1 MTMLEDSPA
10 ASDRDFAQA
19 DFCDPHTFDDA
30 WDLYAWL
37 RQQPGL
43 HHDKKNDL
51 FIAARHE
58 DVFTVSRDSEMYC
71 CRYGVRPAIAGDMSI
86 ITLDGE
92 EHIRQRRLINQGFTP
107 RRVREM
113 LPHIRELANET
124 IDAMLEKVAA
134 DAAAAGED
142 VGQARIDFVEDFAI
156 HVPLII
162 ICELLGLDPDQRL
175 SMYKWSDDMMA
186 GDGHVDGD
194 DPKLIAAAEAFGEY
208 ATMLIGLI
216 AERRENPTDDII
228 SALTQAFDEGGLARE
243 HEKAYQGVT
252 KEELESR
259 ESFTGLND
267 DELLAFLTVLLV
279 AGNETTRNAISGG
292 LMALSKFPEQ
302 KQLMID
308 NLWDDEFMDRAIDEL
323 IRYVTPVLGFI
334 RTVTADHDYQ
344 GTALAEGDRVLMLY
358 AAANRDAAVF
368 DRPDEL
374 DLTRESNP
382 HLAFGIGQHF
392 CLGSNLAKA
401 EVKLV
406 FQELLSRIPDIE
418 VPEGTVAG
426 RGESSL
432 VIALEDIPA
441 TFDASKCPV
450 AH

>member
-1 MTMLEDSPA
+1 MTVIEDPTA
-10 ASDRDFAQA
+10 ADRDFSQT
-19 DFCDPHTFDDA
+19 DFCDAHTFDDA

-37 RQQPGL
+37 REQPGL

-51 FIAARHE
+51 YIAARHD
-58 DVFTVSRDSEMYC
+58 DVFTISRDSEMYC
-71 CRYGVRPAIAGDMSI
+71 CRYGVRPVIAGDMSI
-86 ITLDGE
+86 ITMDGE

-113 LPHIRELANET
+113 LPHIRSLANET

-134 DAAAAGED
+134 QAAERGED
-142 VGQARIDFVEDFAI
+142 VGRATVDFVEDFAI

-162 ICELLGLDPDQRL
+162 ICELLGLDPDQRVA
-175 SMYKWSDDMMA
+175 MYKWSDDMMA
-186 GDGHVDGD
+186 GDGHVDAD

-216 AERRENPTDDII
+216 AERRENPSDDII
-228 SALTQAFDEGGLARE
+228 SVLTQAFDSGGLARE

-252 KEELESR
+252 REELEAR
-259 ESFTGLND
+259 ETFTSLND
-267 DELLAFLTVLLV
+267 DELFAFLTVLLV

-292 LMALSKFPEQ
+292 LLALSKFPDQ

-308 NLWDDEFMDRAIDEL
+308 NLDDDEFMDRAIDEI

-334 RTVTADHDYQ
+334 RTVTADHDLN
-344 GTALAEGDRVLMLY
+344 GTPLKEGDRILMLY
-358 AAANRDAAVF
+358 AAANRDATVF
-368 DRPDEL
+368 DRPDDL
-374 DLTRESNP
+374 DLTREANP

-406 FQELLSRIPDIE
+406 FQELFSRIPDIT
-418 VPEGTVAG
+418 VPDGVTPG

-441 TFDASKCPV
+441 TFDASACPV

>member
-1 MTMLEDSPA
+1 
-10 ASDRDFAQA
+10 
-19 DFCDPHTFDDA
+19 
-30 WDLYAWL
+30 
-37 RQQPGL
+37 
-43 HHDKKNDL
+43 
-51 FIAARHE
+51 
-58 DVFTVSRDSEMYC
+58 
-71 CRYGVRPAIAGDMSI
+71 
-86 ITLDGE
+86 
-92 EHIRQRRLINQGFTP
+92 
-107 RRVREM
+107 
-113 LPHIRELANET
+113 
-124 IDAMLEKVAA
+124 MLEKVTAE
-134 DAAAAGED
+134 AAAAGAD

-186 GDGHVDGD
+186 GDGNGD

-323 IRYVTPVLGFI
+323 IRYVTPVLRFI
-334 RTVTADHDYQ
+334 RTATTATTTRAPRSPRATGSSCYTRPPTARGGVRPAPTSSTSPASQPAPGLRDRPALLPRLQPGQ
-344 GTALAEGDRVLMLY
+344 GRGQARVPGAAQPHPRHRGPRGHRRRPRRVVAGDRS
-358 AAANRDAAVF
+358 RGH
-368 DRPDEL
+368 PG
-374 DLTRESNP
+374 DLRR
-382 HLAFGIGQHF
+382 
-392 CLGSNLAKA
+392 
-401 EVKLV
+401 V
-406 FQELLSRIPDIE
+406 E
-418 VPEGTVAG
+418 VPRRPLSLNPPSG
-426 RGESSL
+426 RGGRRRAWVYWRL
-432 VIALEDIPA
+432 
-441 TFDASKCPV
+441 
-450 AH
+450 

>member
-1 MTMLEDSPA
+1 
-10 ASDRDFAQA
+10 
-19 DFCDPHTFDDA
+19 
-30 WDLYAWL
+30 
-37 RQQPGL
+37 
-43 HHDKKNDL
+43 
-51 FIAARHE
+51 
-58 DVFTVSRDSEMYC
+58 
-71 CRYGVRPAIAGDMSI
+71 
-86 ITLDGE
+86 
-92 EHIRQRRLINQGFTP
+92 
-107 RRVREM
+107 
-113 LPHIRELANET
+113 
-124 IDAMLEKVAA
+124 
-134 DAAAAGED
+134 
-142 VGQARIDFVEDFAI
+142 
-156 HVPLII
+156 
-162 ICELLGLDPDQRL
+162 
-175 SMYKWSDDMMA
+175 
-186 GDGHVDGD
+186 
-194 DPKLIAAAEAFGEY
+194 
-208 ATMLIGLI
+208 
-216 AERRENPTDDII
+216 
-228 SALTQAFDEGGLARE
+228 
-243 HEKAYQGVT
+243 
-252 KEELESR
+252 
-259 ESFTGLND
+259 
-267 DELLAFLTVLLV
+267 
-279 AGNETTRNAISGG
+279 
-292 LMALSKFPEQ
+292 
-302 KQLMID
+302 MID